1 MKDSEIKKI
10 LVENDEE
17 FKKIYEEHQNYENQ
31 LKDFQDKHFLTSEEE
46 LEVKKI
52 KKKKLFLK
60 DKMQQIINEYRK
72 ESKN

>member
-10 LVENDEE
+10 LVESDEE

-31 LKDFQDKHFLTSEEE
+31 LKNFQDKHFLTSEEE

-60 DKMQQIINEYRK
+60 DKMQQIINEYKK